1 VGLGLVEDDDNIIAS
16 GDNDG
21 ERISGQ
27 SSSTEAAA
35 LALALS
41 AATYEKDVASRAA
54 KFLEEQTKLVRL
66 QAEDLR
72 EEDRLRRWSQR
83 ARYVND
89 LVKVAFGLGAA
100 FVILTLAVGLGALV
114 WNAYDAT
121 GLMIEPIKAPPDFA
135 ERGLDGTVLARR
147 LLDKLNGYIGD
158 AEKWTFRSPDSISGN
173 WGDDSKVE
181 IPETGISV
189 FELSRFLR
197 RSLGHETSMSGELY
211 RTPSGIAL
219 TVRVGGGTGT
229 TFEGREQ
236 DIDALLSRAAQSLL
250 AQTQPYR
257 YVWMLYAD
265 GRSAASVAP
274 VARQLAEAASGPER
288 AWLQS
293 AWEEDLDFA
302 GKYKEAAV
310 VSADTIAIAPDN
322 PFGYFDMSP
331 TQWALGHL
339 QQAYDDIRISNK
351 LLGSGVAKDI
361 EPEAVPF
368 LRANADSFAA
378 DLTGAYGD
386 AIAADIAESKTGL
399 FDLNVSGP
407 GALATDYA
415 QNHDG
420 ATARAILAQ
429 HHLVSDDIL
438 IQPQYV
444 VVTGPDLPNFY
455 LLASEGNWAGARDAL
470 ERTDQSTLGRN
481 NINDVRHTLIW
492 PWLAYAWTRTGQL
505 RDAEALIAKTPLDC
519 TLCLEMR
526 GRIDE
531 AKGDTARAVHWFD
544 RAIRDAPAIPFSAS
558 DWGVMLL
565 RANDFGGA
573 ISKFQQAHQKSP
585 HYADALELWGEAL
598 VRDNHS
604 DLAVAKFSE
613 AAKYAPNWGR
623 LHLKYGEAL
632 LWSGRTDEARKQ
644 FALAATLGLTPSEKV
659 ELTRMTPHV

>member
-1 VGLGLVEDDDNIIAS
+1 VVEDDDDIIAS

-21 ERISGQ
+21 ERASGQ
-27 SSSTEAAA
+27 PSSTEAAA
-35 LALALS
+35 LALALN
-41 AATYEKDVASRAA
+41 AAAHDKDVASRAA

-72 EEDRLRRWSQR
+72 DEDRLRSWSQR
-83 ARYVND
+83 ARHLND
-89 LVKVAFGLGAA
+89 LIKLAFGLGAA
-100 FVILTLAVGLGALV
+100 FVVLTLAVAVGALV

-121 GLMIEPIKAPPDFA
+121 GLVIEPIKAPPDFA

-147 LLDKLNGYIGD
+147 LLDKLNGDIGD
-158 AEKWTFRSPDSISGN
+158 AQKWTFRSPDNISGN

-181 IPETGISV
+181 IPETGISI

-197 RSLGHETSMSGELY
+197 QSLGHETSMSGELY

-219 TVRVGGGTGT
+219 TVRVGGGTGA

-257 YVWMLYAD
+257 YVWALYAE
-265 GRSAASVAP
+265 GRPVSSVMP
-274 VARQLAEAASGPER
+274 VARQLADAASDKER
-288 AWLQS
+288 PWLQS
-293 AWEEDLDFA
+293 ALEEQLEFA
-302 GKYKEAAV
+302 GQYREAISVCAT
-310 VSADTIAIAPDN
+310 TITAAPSN

-331 TQWALGHL
+331 GQWALGHL
-339 QQAYDDIRISNK
+339 EPAYDNIK
-351 LLGSGVAKDI
+351 TAQKMLSGNVARDI
-361 EPEAVPF
+361 EPEAIPF
-368 LRANADSFAA
+368 LLANTDSFAA
-378 DLTGAYGD
+378 DLTGAFGD

-407 GALATDYA
+407 GAMANDYA
-415 QNHDG
+415 RNHDTS
-420 ATARAILAQ
+420 TAHAILAH
-429 HHLVSDDIL
+429 HHLTHDDIL

-455 LLASEGNWAGARDAL
+455 LLASEGDWTGARESL
-470 ERTDQSTLGRN
+470 EHTDQSALRRGDV
-481 NINDVRHTLIW
+481 NDVRHTLIW
-492 PWLAYAWTRTGQL
+492 PWLAYAWTQTGRLQA
-505 RDAEALIAKTPLDC
+505 AEALIAKTPLDC

-531 AKGDTARAVHWFD
+531 AKGDAAGSAHWFD
-544 RAIRDAPAIPFSAS
+544 RAARDAPVVPFSDT

-565 RANDFGGA
+565 RANDFEGA
-573 ISKFQQAHQKSP
+573 IAKFQEAHRKSP

-598 VRDNHS
+598 VRENRS
-604 DLAVAKFSE
+604 DLALAKFAE

-623 LHLKYGEAL
+623 LHLKWGEAL
-632 LWSGRTDEARKQ
+632 LWSGKADDARNQ
-644 FALAATLGLTPSEKV
+644 FAIAAPLDLTPSDKV
-659 ELTRMTPHV
+659 ELLHMTSHV